1 MRLFMERIDMLN
13 EDTTLNKS
21 VTNEITNKE
30 ILDNIYSFSKSL
42 NELQEKVNKNTEQ
55 LEYVL
60 ILQAKYIEELEKLKK
75 NVDFIFSNS
84 SQIST
89 KVQSMNAKLNDND
102 LNIDKLDDQM
112 QEMHTIISTLPN
124 EFQQLND
131 MLANA
136 RFYSNRLPRNEG
148 IINGTF

>member
-1 MRLFMERIDMLN
+1 MERIDMLN
-13 EDTTLNKS
+13 EDATLNKS

>member
-1 MRLFMERIDMLN
+1 MERIDMLN
-13 EDTTLNKS
+13 EDATLNKS

-60 ILQAKYIEELEKLKK
+60 ILQAKYIEELEKLEK

>member
-1 MRLFMERIDMLN
+1 MERIDMLN
-13 EDTTLNKS
+13 EDATLNKS
-21 VTNEITNKE
+21 VTDEITNKE

-42 NELQEKVNKNTEQ
+42 NELQEKVNKNTVQ

>member
-1 MRLFMERIDMLN
+1 MERIDMLN
-13 EDTTLNKS
+13 EDATLNKS
-21 VTNEITNKE
+21 VTDEITNKE

>member
-1 MRLFMERIDMLN
+1 MERIDILN

-21 VTNEITNKE
+21 VTDEITNKE